1 VDTATIGRLL
11 APFVQLDEQ
20 RLRLISIY
28 IDLLLKWNA
37 RTNLTAVRG
46 PEEIVTRHFGESFFA
61 AEALR
66 AKGPVRRGIDLG
78 SGAGFPGIPI
88 ALLMPESRFVL
99 IESNGKKATFLREA
113 IFALKLGNAT
123 VFAGRGEDYPTQ
135 ADLVSMRAVE
145 RFEQA
150 LPVALRLLEPGGRIG
165 LMIGLTQVDRVKELN
180 PELEWNAPVPVPG
193 GHSRVL
199 FVGTKAVKVG

>member
-113 IFALKLGNAT
+113 T